1 MMLMLISNQFDY
13 FSQKIDKGIRI
24 KC

>member
-1 MMLMLISNQFDY
+1 MLMLISNQFDY
-13 FSQKIDKGIRI
+13 FSQKIDKGIGI